1 MKKFSILAI
10 LLLFF
15 TTGCSFFEKEKN
27 YLLAKISLVAAG
39 MLLLIWL
46 FMIIIAL

>member
-27 YLLAKISLVAAG
+27 AENIDAKKDNRTALSL
-39 MLLLIWL
+39 IH
-46 FMIIIAL
+46 I

>member
-27 YLLAKISLVAAG
+27 AENIDAKKDNMS
-39 MLLLIWL
+39 
-46 FMIIIAL
+46 FRIII